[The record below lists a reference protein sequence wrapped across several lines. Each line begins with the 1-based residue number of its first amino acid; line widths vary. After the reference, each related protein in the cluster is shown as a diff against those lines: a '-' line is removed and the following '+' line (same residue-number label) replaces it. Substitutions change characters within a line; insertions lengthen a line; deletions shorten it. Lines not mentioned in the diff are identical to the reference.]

1 MAAVSWGSVAD
12 WAQAISSTVVLV
24 LIYLQMRQVNS
35 QMLQNEAQERFRRSW
50 EFVRLYRDELRE
62 FEHRLESLPHPI
74 DTILENPSPS
84 QLELLS
90 ANFLQP
96 RLHLFILLNNL
107 VQHQEV
113 DERVLFGYLEDEFN
127 QFVQIGIKRS
137 NLQQFKKEIAAK
149 MNLLMTLWGTQI
161 KCNELLKAH
170 KGIENAEPTSA

>member
-1 MAAVSWGSVAD
+1 MASWNWGSVAD
-12 WAQAISSTVVLV
+12 WAQAISSTVVLL

-62 FEHRLESLPHPI
+62 YEH
-74 DTILENPSPS
+74 ILENLPTRIDKFAPDPNASE
-84 QLELLS
+84 LELLNT
-90 ANFLQP
+90 NFLQP
-96 RLHLFILLNNL
+96 RIHLFILLNNL

-127 QFVQIGIKRS
+127 QFVQVGIKRS
-137 NLQQFKKEIAAK
+137 GLKQFKKEVGTK

-161 KCNELLKAH
+161 KCKELLKAN